1 MKKRDVENKITAG
14 IREYCKLSN
23 KERKEIWTKYIK
35 QEDEYW
41 ACDYE
46 CTVKEPY
53 MVYLVTCE
61 NIVTKESLVFHNI
74 KDFLEYFGKK
84 RNVYMWFHNAEK
96 YDNYFTIAWLTK
108 RQNNDYLYSLGSHL
122 TIKCR
127 QPYLD
132 TDGRNGAIKNK
143 EFLSVY
149 NTIHILDSRK
159 VLNSSLKAIG
169 QTLGL
174 TKGTDKKIE
183 TPLIGYKYN
192 DNHWVIYNEYNE
204 EVEVRKDSFKEALKS
219 EGWLVYAKQDAHI
232 LAEAIRQYKM
242 VEYLKDN
249 KSTAAGIAWS
259 QLMTYKP
266 YEDYRKSLKE
276 KYNKETYKFYKSE
289 LRKAVRAFKGGLST
303 GINFGKHNNV
313 NRLIKTDNGYYLDYT
328 SMYPSIYMNPEQYP
342 LPQSVPCDHETDLYI
357 IHFDRLVMDCKEDS
371 FPLIKQR
378 TDEKGVNASYYRT
391 HFDGKV
397 SLTSIE
403 WEYVQEH
410 YIIDFEQSHGF
421 EKVYYEEHKVLEQ
434 ALVKHGNYWYQVKLE
449 STGTDAVK
457 RAESKLMLN
466 SVYGYLAFF
475 EKEIELYKYDKEE
488 DGTLVKILSDKSV
501 TGLPY
506 AEVAAAA
513 FITAYGR
520 VKLATDINKIGLDH
534 VAGCDTDSLIC
545 FDLSLDELKE
555 RVQFTDESETE
566 QLGLLKCEATFSQAK
581 YIRAKTYCLADS
593 EGNVIKTALAG
604 SPYRFKR
611 IENFNVGETYG
622 SKEVVLGIGGCG
634 IEYKVKT
641 LGIEC

>member
-1 MKKRDVENKITAG
+1 MSKISKMQRK
-14 IREYCKLSN
+14 IQEYGKLSN
-23 KERKEIWTKYIK
+23 KERKDIWTKYVK

-46 CTVKEPY
+46 CTVTEPY
-53 MVYLVTCE
+53 KVYLVTCE
-61 NIVTKESLVFHNI
+61 NIETKESLVFYNI
-74 KDFLEYFGKK
+74 PDFLEYFGKK
-84 RNVYMWFHNAEK
+84 RNVYMWFHNGEK

-108 RQNNDYLYSLGSHL
+108 RTDRDYLYSLGSHL

-132 TDGRNGAIKNK
+132 TDGRNGKIKNK
-143 EFLSVY
+143 DILEVY
-149 NTIHILDSRK
+149 NRIHIYDSRK

-183 TPLIGYKYN
+183 TPLIAYKRS
-192 DNHWVIYNEYNE
+192 DKCWGIYNERTGT
-204 EVEVRKDSFKEALKS
+204 VKKRKDSFKEALKT
-219 EGWLVYAKQDAHI
+219 EGWLDYAIQDAHI

-242 VEYLKDN
+242 VDYLKDN

-259 QLMTYKP
+259 QLMTYEP
-266 YEDYRKSLKE
+266 YEEYIKSLKQT
-276 KYNKETYKFYKSE
+276 YNKEDYKFYKSE
-289 LRKAVRAFKGGLST
+289 LRRAVRAFKGGLST

-313 NRLIKTDNGYYLDYT
+313 NKLIKTDNGYYLDYT

-342 LPQSVPCDHETDLYI
+342 LPQSVPCNHETNLYI

-403 WEYVQEH
+403 WQYVKEH
-410 YIIDFEQSHGF
+410 YIIDFERSSEG
-421 EKVYYEEHKVLEQ
+421 EVVYYEEHKVLEQ
-434 ALVKHGNYWYQVKLE
+434 ALVEHGSHWYQVKLE

-475 EKEIELYKYDKEE
+475 EKEIDLYKYDKEE
-488 DGTLVKILSDKSV
+488 DGTLVKLLSDKSV
-501 TGLPY
+501 TGLKY

-520 VKLATDINKIGLDH
+520 VKLATDINKIGLDY

-545 FDLSLDELKE
+545 FDLTLDELKE

-604 SPYRFKR
+604 SPYRFKH
-611 IENFNVGETYG
+611 IENFNVGQEYG

-634 IEYKVKT
+634 IEYKLKT
-641 LGIEC
+641 LGIEA